1 MQGQSKPANERP
13 GNRWRILGWSS
24 AALLLLVP
32 FVAMQFTGQV
42 DWSAADFLVFGAMLA
57 ITGLALESAV
67 RMTPSGLARAGFAIA
82 LLTAFF
88 VVWANLAVGIIG
100 AEENPANSMYYGV
113 LVIGILGTAIAR
125 GQAPG
130 MARTMV
136 VMVLAMALV
145 PMAAL
150 AAGWTGTT
158 GLALTYLF
166 TAMVCAAWL
175 ASAWL
180 FKRAS

>member
-1 MQGQSKPANERP
+1 MVGPA
-13 GNRWRILGWSS
+13 G
-24 AALLLLVP
+24 
-32 FVAMQFTGQV
+32 
-42 DWSAADFLVFGAMLA
+42 
-57 ITGLALESAV
+57 
-67 RMTPSGLARAGFAIA
+67 AGFE
-82 LLTAFF
+82 FF
-88 VVWANLAVGIIG
+88 VGPLLEAHGFERLDVGRPAELVLRALDHRYGRDLGRGYEVNIGEAVGIIG

-113 LVIGILGTAIAR
+113 LAIGILGTAIAR

-150 AAGWTGTT
+150 GAGWTGTT